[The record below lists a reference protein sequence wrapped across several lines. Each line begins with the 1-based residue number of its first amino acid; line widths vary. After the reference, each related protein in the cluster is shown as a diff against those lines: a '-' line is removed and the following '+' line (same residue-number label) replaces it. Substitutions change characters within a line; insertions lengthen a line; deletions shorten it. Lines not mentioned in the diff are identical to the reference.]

1 MLRALLSGMSGLRS
15 HQLRMDVIGDNVA
28 NANTVGFKASR
39 VTFENGFAQLLAA
52 ATAGNGDM
60 GGTDPRQVG
69 SGVRVGA
76 VDARF
81 TQGSL
86 EATGRPLDLAIQ
98 GNAFFVLGDGGKT
111 VYSRAGNFS
120 LDASGRLVLG
130 GTGYVAQGMAADAS
144 GNATGPVGDLV
155 LPLDQ
160 PSPPRKTTQ
169 VTVTGNLDAS
179 AEAGASHAMNVT
191 VYDGAGRPYDLTLT
205 FTAQGDG
212 SWTWDA
218 KGDEESGV
226 DVAGGSVT
234 FDADGKMTDL
244 TYPDGAKGLH
254 LSPPNGGDVTF
265 ELVAGG
271 SGGQGFTSLAGTST
285 AAVTG
290 QDGRQAGA
298 LSGLSIGNDG
308 TIQGTYDNGETRT
321 LGRIALATFAN
332 PAGLTRDGGNVFGA
346 SAASGEAIVA
356 AAGDVPGSAVISG
369 ALEGSNVDISEEFTD
384 MIVTQRGFQASARVV
399 TIADQ
404 LLGELINLQR

>member
-15 HQLRMDVIGDNVA
+15 HQLRMDVIGDNIA

-52 ATAGNGDM
+52 ATAGDAGS
-60 GGTDPRQVG
+60 GGTAPRQVG

-76 VDARF
+76 VDPRF

-98 GNAFFVLGDGGKT
+98 GDAFFVLGDGGKT
-111 VYSRAGNFS
+111 VYSRAGNFGV
-120 LDASGRLVLG
+120 DGAGRLVLG
-130 GTGYVAQGMAADAS
+130 GTGYVLQGMAADAS
-144 GNATGPVGDLV
+144 GNVTGAAGDLV

-169 VTVTGNLDAS
+169 VTVTGDLDAS
-179 AEAGASHAMNVT
+179 AEAGTTHAMNVT

-218 KGDEESGV
+218 KGDEGSGV
-226 DVAGGSVT
+226 DVTGGTVN
-234 FDADGKMTDL
+234 FDPDGVMTSL
-244 TYPDGAKGLH
+244 TYPGGGKGLS
-254 LSPPNGGDVTF
+254 LSPPDGGEVTF
-265 ELVAGG
+265 EIVAGG
-271 SGGQGFTSLAGTST
+271 SGGQGFTSTAGNST
-285 AAVTG
+285 AAVSA

-298 LSGLSIGNDG
+298 LTNLTIGNDG
-308 TIQGTYDNGETRT
+308 TVQGIYDNGETRT
-321 LGRIALATFAN
+321 LCRIALATFAN
-332 PAGLTRDGGNVFGA
+332 PAGLSRQGGNVFAA
-346 SAASGEAIVA
+346 SADSGEAVVGAPGEIA
-356 AAGDVPGSAVISG
+356 GSALISG
-369 ALEGSNVDISEEFTD
+369 ALEGSNVDISQEFTD

-404 LLGELINLQR
+404 LLGELINLRR